1 MYESSSSQFFRTT
14 TGIQLGSD
22 AFDKSRF
29 VMTFKN
35 HIGNYRNRLVLKGKI
50 DEEIPEL
57 SKLEFYESF
66 SAINFALSDAEDNT
80 SGL

>member
-1 MYESSSSQFFRTT
+1 MNSGMYESSSSQFFRNT

-35 HIGNYRNRLVLKGKI
+35 HIGNYKNIIQFQISPKGENR
-50 DEEIPEL
+50 
-57 SKLEFYESF
+57 
-66 SAINFALSDAEDNT
+66 
-80 SGL
+80 